1 MLSLLSFLDEDPKQ
15 GVCAGDGL
23 AEVVIIVDGQQV
35 AVHIGVADGH
45 LGVGDVVGVQHQLV
59 EVFKLPRLL
68 TVQGEPSELSSKL
81 ALDFHR
87 AAVVEAQGLR
97 LVETPVHGSGST

>member
-1 MLSLLSFLDEDPKQ
+1 M
-15 GVCAGDGL
+15 
-23 AEVVIIVDGQQV
+23 
-35 AVHIGVADGH
+35 HIGVADGH

-81 ALDFHR
+81 QGNRQGVCEQQGKGVRSKVWLVRLTREYLLSLQEAWDTAATATAAL
-87 AAVVEAQGLR
+87 
-97 LVETPVHGSGST
+97 PHGTYMSP